1 MVKKLNALKLANENF
16 DIDAAF
22 NISIDNDYTQ
32 LLYDMSID
40 NVNHLRKY
48 ELELVAGEYWYSKT
62 VEILGVN
69 FKLSLFGG
77 QTTLIG
83 KTFRMEYTTENP
95 KTFNK
100 KKYITEWI
108 VTSYYNN
115 KYYECLCLSHFERR
129 SNGVYRYDKI
139 SLFTAETITSYLAND
154 IKIAPTKDFIELFN

>member
-1 MVKKLNALKLANENF
+1 MANENF

-100 KKYITEWI
+100 K
-108 VTSYYNN
+108 VYN
-115 KYYECLCLSHFERR
+115 
-129 SNGVYRYDKI
+129 
-139 SLFTAETITSYLAND
+139 
-154 IKIAPTKDFIELFN
+154 